1 MSAMR
6 EDARR
11 LTTALFKI
19 DEVYFA
25 NAQKNATKES
35 ELCLMYALDDGGP
48 HSQRQIAEE
57 WLIPKTT
64 LNTIVKQ
71 WEREGLLTLSSMP
84 GKRREMRVSLTEAGR
99 ACAKRSLRPVYQA
112 EELAL
117 AKTMAR
123 YSNEF
128 VEAVEFFGQALK
140 DAFDSAAAPA
150 AAEEGCGGPAAGV

>member
-99 ACAKRSLRPVYQA
+99 ACAKRSL
-112 EELAL
+112 
-117 AKTMAR
+117 AR
-123 YSNEF
+123 DSDEF